1 MRLEKECGI
10 ERRQRMSCE
19 TRRKRSLLVPFQ
31 GETSTVQLLVS
42 IEGGCRDKYKYIFL
56 FLLKIVRLKIAH

>member
-1 MRLEKECGI
+1 
-10 ERRQRMSCE
+10 MSCE

-31 GETSTVQLLVS
+31 GEASTVQLLVS